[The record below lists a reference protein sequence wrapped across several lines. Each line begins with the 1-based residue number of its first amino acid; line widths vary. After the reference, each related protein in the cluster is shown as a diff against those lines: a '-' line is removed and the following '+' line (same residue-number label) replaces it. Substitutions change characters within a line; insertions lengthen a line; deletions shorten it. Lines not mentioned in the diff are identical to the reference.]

1 MKAQRSDTIISWC
14 KKDGTFG
21 ISYITAIPQRLSFK
35 PEYVLQVGLTSIS
48 LWFSSFSVTV
58 DKNVNKLLCLES
70 VTSAVP
76 LIYVL
81 RFPGS
86 NTSLRFC
93 ILQVIKAG
101 GIEGLEMRLP
111 LLPHEVWLGA

>member
-1 MKAQRSDTIISWC
+1 MAL
-14 KKDGTFG
+14 FG
-21 ISYITAIPQRLSFK
+21 ISYITAIPQWLSFK
-35 PEYVLQVGLTSIS
+35 PKYVLQVGLTSPWN
-48 LWFSSFSVTV
+48 LFWFSSFSVTV

-86 NTSLRFC
+86 NTSLCFC
-93 ILQVIKAG
+93 VLQVIKAG
-101 GIEGLEMRLP
+101 GIEGLGMRLA
-111 LLPHEVWLGA
+111 LTT